1 MSMLLLLLLLF
12 WIWLHDPGHHLAFCE
27 QNRWGL
33 VPHQPQTSF
42 ISIFMKKTLSAF
54 SVFGSWV
61 WTRLKQIKRIKS
73 SGWRSKSSASQ
84 SAAAAAAVDVGGQR
98 IGRKRGG
105 IDWKNYEPKFVEFSK
120 GRIRQEVSLFFT
132 FPPNLALILFSS
144 EAMPFLPPRRKNI
157 GMYQV
162 LLTFKHYISPWLL
175 WL

>member
-1 MSMLLLLLLLF
+1 MPKWRNYDKS
-12 WIWLHDPGHHLAFCE
+12 GHTAHLNASNL
-27 QNRWGL
+27 QA
-33 VPHQPQTSF
+33 V
-42 ISIFMKKTLSAF
+42 
-54 SVFGSWV
+54 V
-61 WTRLKQIKRIKS
+61 KQVV
-73 SGWRSKSSASQ
+73 
-84 SAAAAAAVDVGGQR
+84 AAALDVDVGGQR

-105 IDWKNYEPKFVEFSK
+105 IDSKNYEPKFVEFSK